1 MGAVVV
7 RICCG
12 PHDLE
17 EVDTAFFKQLEEAS
31 CSLALVHMGQM
42 KQARSWLVRK

>member
-17 EVDTAFFKQLEEAS
+17 EVDTAVFKQLEEAS
-31 CSLALVHMGQM
+31 YSQALV
-42 KQARSWLVRK
+42 LVGDFNHPAIY